1 MPPLGSIEINRAPV
15 LMLWAA
21 IVAERLGHD
30 RPCALTLGKAVA
42 GLNAQ
47 SKGQRLG
54 IFRAGENPVAP
65 AAGRVAKE
73 VEVDIIELCGR
84 HVTIV
89 RTKDGVRAS
98 AKGKALDP
106 AAVEKALALK
116 FGDSLAEV
124 TAVLYDLA
132 RAYPPRDLSVRA
144 FAIYEQF
151 RPEIPAGTRGWG
163 AKGTLDLRRIRALA
177 TRARSA

>member
-1 MPPLGSIEINRAPV
+1 VPPLGSIEINRAPV
-15 LMLWAA
+15 LTLWAA
-21 IVAERLGHD
+21 IVAECLGHD
-30 RPCALTLGKAVA
+30 PACALTLGKAVA

-54 IFRAGENPVAP
+54 LFKPGETSTSDS
-65 AAGRVAKE
+65 
-73 VEVDIIELCGR
+73 DIVELCGR
-84 HVTIV
+84 HVPIL
-89 RTKDGVRAS
+89 RTKDGVRAAS
-98 AKGKALDP
+98 KGKPLDP
-106 AAVEKALALK
+106 AAVEKALVAK
-116 FGDSLAEV
+116 FGDSLEEV
-124 TAVLYDLA
+124 RAVLHDLA

-151 RPEIPAGTRGWG
+151 RPEIPAGTGGWG